1 MFFSCV
7 WWNSPFGDKNV
18 KMKNDMSINRNWMN
32 VLALICYILHMLLW
46 RSRVYIQAQLQAS
59 SMVKWEGTQ
68 ERWIQQPHMAS
79 SPLRLPSCAPFFHGK
94 GVSCLSVS
102 GLCVDRPRLAVF
114 HISALLGPAAHFCL
128 ISLTLLLSPCHHA
141 CLFSLRDFY
150 TCLPVAARR
159 SDSGISRGL
168 GSPPAWKT
176 HWVDVSQSLSL
187 TLRCPRFAGL
197 SRFPTSVVYD
207 IVKTSAWSRAFPR
220 VRPSSP
226 FKARS
231 LSISFQTETMQII
244 SVLPSCRALWNKTAP
259 APCSFYCS

>member
-1 MFFSCV
+1 MFFSRV

-128 ISLTLLLSPCHHA
+128 ISLALLLSPCHHA
-141 CLFSLRDFY
+141 CLFSLWDFY

-187 TLRCPRFAGL
+187 TQ
-197 SRFPTSVVYD
+197 V
-207 IVKTSAWSRAFPR
+207 
-220 VRPSSP
+220 SP
-226 FKARS
+226 FRWAQQISYICGVWHCKDFNVEPCLSPRAS
-231 LSISFQTETMQII
+231 LFPI
-244 SVLPSCRALWNKTAP
+244 
-259 APCSFYCS
+259 